1 MRDLNY
7 YKGSPMA
14 KHLMIFA
21 ILLLL
26 GGCKHFENQV
36 PIKAVLLEKELQS
49 IDWTE
54 VDEYPSVEECYSIAD
69 KDARRQCFINY
80 LINAIQQR
88 IASDT
93 LTIRYPELDTINVK
107 VTVFPDSTVTFEP
120 EIGKN
125 VYKPEL
131 IDSLIRTR
139 LANFPK
145 VSPALKRGM
154 PVKTQ
159 FNLPVI
165 LNIEEN

>member
-1 MRDLNY
+1 MT
-7 YKGSPMA
+7 
-14 KHLMIFA
+14 KHFMIFA

-26 GGCKHFENQV
+26 SGCKHFENRV
-36 PIKAVLLEKELQS
+36 PDKANRLEEELQS
-49 IDWTE
+49 INWNE
-54 VDEYPSVEECYSIAD
+54 VDEYPSVEECYSVPD
-69 KDARRQCFINY
+69 KEARRQCFINY
-80 LINAIQQR
+80 LIAAIQQR

-93 LTIRYPELDTINVK
+93 LAIRYPELDTINVK

-120 EIGKN
+120 EIGKD
-125 VYKPEL
+125 VYKPKV

-139 LANFPK
+139 LADFPK